1 MTCRKNPYLYSRSI
15 PEPPPRLYSDC
26 NLYSR
31 PVREEDSSFDSS
43 FPDAWSPRRASCLIS
58 SPYLARA
65 EDPVSGDYPLVSGDY
80 PSRVFR
86 DRFADEC
93 YPSRDHRSS
102 VDDYYPS
109 RDPRNDADMAAAFRP
124 PIPNPNPF
132 SPTHHSCFPRND
144 RMPERPFL
152 EERRPSFSPC
162 TECPRGLDRLLR
174 IPLYRRLWDF
184 PDSLYDRA
192 LADVRDGQSIHQQLI
207 RSCILY
213 KKHCQLNSA
222 RLLFLQMIAHNA
234 DMAQYWIEFAR
245 MEMESGCYEYTRAIV
260 DTALQLFPDNVFL
273 LSKRLKIADK
283 QGDVQSVTSLLDML
297 FATDVAKAIR
307 VVCDGA
313 TILVRLGEYGS
324 AVLFTRRALQYPV
337 YFTGWFFCELLAFMA
352 STCAVDDQ
360 TRMVDEA
367 VSQALKHSPLW
378 SLCLDTHERITLMN
392 CPLDEMD
399 ALVADSQYEA
409 ICSRAFAVLTSD
421 AFWKLYRSRILRETR
436 LVTAFRSAC
445 AALSN
450 ARIWRRYQS
459 AIAKEER
466 LLVSDARSCVYVCP
480 PSLRWKV
487 YLTLGRSAA
496 ALGQRE
502 RARAVCTIVVFEA

>member
-1 MTCRKNPYLYSRSI
+1 MN
-15 PEPPPRLYSDC
+15 
-26 NLYSR
+26 
-31 PVREEDSSFDSS
+31 
-43 FPDAWSPRRASCLIS
+43 SPC
-58 SPYLARA
+58 LARA
-65 EDPVSGDYPLVSGDY
+65 EDPFFGDYPIVSGEY
-80 PSRVFR
+80 PSRAFR
-86 DRFADEC
+86 DRFADDCYPFRDSRNGVNEC
-93 YPSRDHRSS
+93 YPSRDRRSS
-102 VDDYYPS
+102 VDECHPS
-109 RDPRNDADMAAAFRP
+109 RDPRNDADMTAVFRP
-124 PIPNPNPF
+124 PILNSNPL
-132 SPTHHSCFPRND
+132 SPTHRSGFPRND

-152 EERRPSFSPC
+152 EECRPSFPPC

-174 IPLYRRLWDF
+174 IPLYRRLWDS

-283 QGDVQSVTSLLDML
+283 QGDAQSVTSLLDML
-297 FATDVAKAIR
+297 FATDVTKAIR

-313 TILVRLGEYGS
+313 TILVRLGEYDA
-324 AVLFTRRALQYPV
+324 AVFYIRQALQYPM
-337 YFTGWFFCELLAFMA
+337 YFTGWFFCELFAFMA
-352 STCAVDDQ
+352 STCAIGEQ

-399 ALVADSQYEA
+399 ALVADSRYET
-409 ICSRAFAVLTSD
+409 ICNRAFAVLTSD
-421 AFWKLYRSRILRETR
+421 AFWKLYRNRILRGTR
-436 LVTAFRSAC
+436 LIPALRYTC
-445 AALSN
+445 AALSD
-450 ARIWRRYQS
+450 ACIWRRYQS

-502 RARAVCTIVVFEA
+502 RARAVCVPMVS